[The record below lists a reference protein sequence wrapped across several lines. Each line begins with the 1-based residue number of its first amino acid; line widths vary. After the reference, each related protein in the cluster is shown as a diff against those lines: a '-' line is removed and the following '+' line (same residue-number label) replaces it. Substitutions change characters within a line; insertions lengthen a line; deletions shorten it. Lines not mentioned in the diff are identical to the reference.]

1 MKRVKCIFLLWLI
14 LLAGYVFCT
23 PALAG
28 DRAYHLGV
36 LDFPPYSVI
45 EKSGACKGIMVDLM
59 ERVLKH
65 AGIPYAVKG
74 FPQKRLFSNLSTGK
88 TDIYMGIKGVP
99 FYQGKVIFSNF
110 VVADLDLRVYARKGT
125 PLIQTIEQL
134 KGKKVIVIM
143 GYGYGGLVRFL
154 KDPAN
159 HITVDPSHTH
169 TIAFR
174 KLKAKRADYVL
185 DYRRPASIAME
196 DVGIEGVQSHS
207 ISKLGIY
214 FIVSKKTPGAEELME
229 RMEMAYRSLKTDGK
243 LSDIL
248 DN

>member
-1 MKRVKCIFLLWLI
+1 MKKVKCIFLLWLI
-14 LLAGYVFCT
+14 LLAGYVFCI
-23 PALAG
+23 PAVAG
-28 DRAYHLGV
+28 DRTYHLGI

-45 EKSGACKGIMVDLM
+45 AKSGVYKGIMVDLI

-65 AGIPYAVKG
+65 AGVPYTIKG
-74 FPQKRLFSNLSTGK
+74 FPQKRLFSNLSAGK
-88 TDIYMGIKGVP
+88 TDIYMGVKGVP
-99 FYQGKVIFSNF
+99 FYQGKVIFSDCT
-110 VVADLDLRVYARKGT
+110 VAELDLRVYARKGT
-125 PLIQTIEQL
+125 PISQTIEQL

-159 HITVDPSHTH
+159 HITVDPSHSH
-169 TIAFR
+169 TLAFR

-185 DYRRPASIAME
+185 DYRRPASIAIE
-196 DVGIEGVQSHS
+196 DVGIEDVQSHS

-214 FIVSKKTPGAEELME
+214 FIVSKKTPGAAELME
-229 RMEMAYRSLKTDGK
+229 RMEKAYKALKTDGK

-248 DN
+248 GN